1 MDLMGI
7 VVYGML
13 VVVILYALFALVYF
27 LRTECKLFRKRNK
40 DEVRMKFEGT
50 IEISFKDECNC
61 VGCFYTRK
69 HGGYMPC
76 QKNCSIS
83 INKQNKPINGQPVQP
98 PKKP

>member
-1 MDLMGI
+1 MDLMGV

-13 VVVILYALFALVYF
+13 VVVILYTLFALGYF

-40 DEVRMKFEGT
+40 DEVCMQFTGT

-61 VGCFYTRK
+61 TGCFYTRV

-76 QKNCSIS
+76 QKNCSIN
-83 INKQNKPINGQPVQP
+83 INKQNKAINGQPIQP